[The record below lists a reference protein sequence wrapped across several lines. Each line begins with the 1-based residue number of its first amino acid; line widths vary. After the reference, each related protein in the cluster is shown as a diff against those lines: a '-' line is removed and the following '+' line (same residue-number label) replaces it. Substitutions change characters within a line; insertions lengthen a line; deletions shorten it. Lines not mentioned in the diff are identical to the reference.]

1 MGGRKPR
8 EPKDVVK
15 QQLSF
20 KVSDHS
26 NFEKLISETDSLNGS
41 VHSSDPLNA
50 LRGNSTGS
58 RSHSSSPRKILET
71 SSSPSRGD
79 NVEKKGM
86 SRLLFPNQMKVDSS
100 KKKPSADS
108 PATAAAIIPVQPTSQ
123 PSPHPQSSAAE
134 ASANKPNIIPI
145 NSFSAVASNVN
156 ILDQIM
162 NGMSQS
168 QMSKKD

>member
-1 MGGRKPR
+1 MIIVNKY
-8 EPKDVVK
+8 
-15 QQLSF
+15 
-20 KVSDHS
+20 SDIT
-26 NFEKLISETDSLNGS
+26 NILILQ
-41 VHSSDPLNA
+41 
-50 LRGNSTGS
+50 
-58 RSHSSSPRKILET
+58 
-71 SSSPSRGD
+71 
-79 NVEKKGM
+79 GM

-108 PATAAAIIPVQPTSQ
+108 PAAAAIIPVQPTSQ

-168 QMSKKD
+168 QMSKKDWIVESKFIFGTS

>member
-1 MGGRKPR
+1 
-8 EPKDVVK
+8 
-15 QQLSF
+15 
-20 KVSDHS
+20 
-26 NFEKLISETDSLNGS
+26 
-41 VHSSDPLNA
+41 
-50 LRGNSTGS
+50 
-58 RSHSSSPRKILET
+58 
-71 SSSPSRGD
+71 
-79 NVEKKGM
+79 M

-108 PATAAAIIPVQPTSQ
+108 PATAAAAIIPVQPTSQ

-168 QMSKKD
+168 QMSKKDWIVESKFIFGTS